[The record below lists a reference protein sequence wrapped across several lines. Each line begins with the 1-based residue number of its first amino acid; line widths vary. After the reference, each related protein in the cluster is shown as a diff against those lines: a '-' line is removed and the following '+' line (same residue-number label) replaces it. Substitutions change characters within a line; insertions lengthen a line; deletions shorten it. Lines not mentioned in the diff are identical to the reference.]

1 MTRKSLLGTA
11 LVLFVCMLLITS
23 MVYTTVNPRPIEYNA
38 VVTLYD
44 DGSVRVVEHAGQ
56 VQCYQDGHAIDC
68 ISRGLKRR

>member
-1 MTRKSLLGTA
+1 MLVSILL
-11 LVLFVCMLLITS
+11 LTS
-23 MVYTTVNPRPIEYNA
+23 MIYTTDPPTVQYRA

-44 DGSVRVVEHAGQ
+44 DGSIRVVEHAGN